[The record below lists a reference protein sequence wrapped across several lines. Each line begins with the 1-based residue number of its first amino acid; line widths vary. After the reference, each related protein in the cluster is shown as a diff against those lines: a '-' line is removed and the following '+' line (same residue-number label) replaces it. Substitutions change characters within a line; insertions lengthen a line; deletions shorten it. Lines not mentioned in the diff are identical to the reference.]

1 MLRLSAPWLL
11 PIARPAIADGAV
23 LLDAGGRIVAVGP
36 DATVPR
42 PETARTQHL
51 SGTVL
56 LPGLV
61 NCHTH
66 LELTGLAGL
75 AEDSE
80 FWTWI
85 KHLMAIKAAR
95 STEAFRAAAEQGI
108 RECWQSGVTTICDT
122 GSTGQVIAAL
132 SALGGSGIVHH
143 EVFGPDP
150 DECAAAMRLF
160 AADLER
166 LAQHATGRVSL
177 GVSPHAPYTVSGP
190 LYRAAADL
198 ARAQGLPMA
207 VHLAEPP
214 GESALLH
221 DFTGTFAD
229 AWRSRGISRPSPVP
243 ISPVGWLEQHGV
255 LSSRTLCIH
264 VLNVDDCDADL
275 LQRHDCAIAHC
286 PRSNRRHHGIDAP
299 MQRYLDRQLR
309 IGLGTDSVVSVAPLD
324 LIAEARAARRLTG
337 WDAPR
342 TVAALTLGGAKAL
355 GLESAVGSLEA
366 GKWGDLAAIRVG
378 ATTTPEEAVLAST
391 LADVGATWL
400 AGRQV
405 HGASE
410 P

>member
-51 SGTVL
+51 AGTVL

-61 NCHTH
+61 NSHTH

-75 AEDSE
+75 VEDGE
-80 FWTWI
+80 FWAWI
-85 KHLMAIKAAR
+85 KHLMEIKAAR
-95 STEAFRAAAEQGI
+95 SNEAFLAAAEQGI

-143 EVFGPDP
+143 EVFGADP
-150 DECAAAMRLF
+150 DECAAAMQRF

-166 LAQHATGRVSL
+166 LAQHAAGRVSL

-190 LYRAAADL
+190 LYRAAAEL
-198 ARAQGLPMA
+198 ARAHGLPMA

-229 AWRSRGISRPSPVP
+229 AWRSRGIPRPSPVP
-243 ISPVGWLEQHGV
+243 ISPVAWLEQHGV

-264 VLNVDDCDADL
+264 VLNVDDRDADL

-324 LIAEARAARRLTG
+324 LIAEARAARLLTG

-342 TVAALTLGGAKAL
+342 TLAALTLGGAKAL
-355 GLESAVGSLEA
+355 GLESAIGSLEA

-391 LADVGATWL
+391 LADVSATWL
-400 AGRQV
+400 GGRQV